1 MKIQLPEDP
10 PGFTSYIDPTTH
22 QIVQVQ
28 AIGTTVKNDKF
39 PPAKYMLGNFK
50 IYPADKLWPSFEY
63 VDYMIKVKG
72 K

>member
-1 MKIQLPEDP
+1 MCIRDR
-10 PGFTSYIDPTTH
+10 SYIDPKTH
-22 QIVQVQ
+22 QIVQAQ

-50 IYPADKLWPSFEY
+50 VYPADKLMPPQ
-63 VDYMIKVKG
+63 DYIDLLKRTK